1 MSYDKATDLPL
12 IQADVL
18 TTDMSSNVNVTNLK
32 QLKTETK
39 TPTKAIN
46 ALNEQLDN
54 AQTSAADAVAKVVEL
69 EQTVAHMQT
78 VIDELRTT
86 IAADDDAFLQRNCVY
101 VYPNGGT
108 AEQPAHVQTGQ
119 VYTMPNPFPGYLVQ
133 CQVEVCVGTEWGVL
147 STSQFY
153 DTARAGRVEAYHGSG
168 AFCAQRDD
176 ELVLVIGNGHL
187 EDGGGNES
195 YYCHVFFYTFTE
207 NKTYPSGQSYDS
219 LPCRIRVWRVGKR

>member
-54 AQTSAADAVAKVVEL
+54 AQSSAADALQRVTQL
-69 EQTVAHMQT
+69 EQTIADMQT
-78 VIDELRTT
+78 VIDTMRAQLT
-86 IAADDDAFLQRNCVY
+86 ADDDAFLQRNCVY

-108 AEQPAHVQTGQ
+108 AEQPAHIKTGQ
-119 VYTMPNPFPGYLVQ
+119 IYTMPNPFPGYLVQ
-133 CQVEVCVGTEWGVL
+133 CQVEVCVGTEWSLLTTGQYYTGSRYL
-147 STSQFY
+147 S
-153 DTARAGRVEAYHGSG
+153 GG
-168 AFCAQRDD
+168 ALCAQRDND
-176 ELVLVIGNGHL
+176 LVLVVGNCHVV
-187 EDGGGNES
+187 DGGGDEG

-207 NKTYPSGQSYDS
+207 NKAYPSGQSYDS
-219 LPCRIRVWRVGKR
+219 LPCRIRVWRVGRQEQGNE

>member
-1 MSYDKATDLPL
+1 MSYDRATDLPL

-39 TPTKAIN
+39 TPTKTIN

-78 VIDELRTT
+78 VINELLART
-86 IAADDDAFLQRNCVY
+86 AADDDAFLQRNFVY
-101 VYPNGGT
+101 IYPNGGT
-108 AEQPAHVQTGQ
+108 AEQPAHIKTGQ

-133 CQVEVCVGTEWGVL
+133 CQVEVCIGTEWGVL
-147 STSQFY
+147 STSQFLFANQTGVNKY
-153 DTARAGRVEAYHGSG
+153 KGSG

-187 EDGGGNES
+187 EDGGGNEG
-195 YYCHVFFYTFTE
+195 YYCHVFFYTFTA

-219 LPCRIRVWRVGKR
+219 LPCRIKVWRVGKR